1 MDNGHRAVGDGIN
14 RRFDQTSG
22 SLAQQPVDVGDAEGE
37 DETVDRTE
45 YDERDRR
52 RAHGEEG
59 SASSRARGPCSD
71 GNGLGIGAAARSVG

>member
-22 SLAQQPVDVGDAEGE
+22 RAGAQQPVDVGDAEGE

-52 RAHGEEG
+52 RAHGEKVPPVLAPEDPVQMET
-59 SASSRARGPCSD
+59 AW
-71 GNGLGIGAAARSVG
+71 V